1 MMEQLRDLKGHRG
14 FTSLAISRFI
24 SNVGNGISPIALAYG
39 VLSLDGADGKDL
51 SIVMAARFVPL
62 IGFMLFG
69 GVIAD
74 RFQRNRLVGG
84 ADMIGSFLAA
94 VSAISLIAGFSSVW
108 LLATMGA
115 LFGILNAIWWPAMS
129 GVLPEILPKEKLQ
142 SGNAIIGL
150 TTNIGYIVGTL
161 SGGILVATVG
171 SGWGL
176 LADAISFFIAGVI
189 VWFLPIIGKVKDAS
203 PGILHDLIVGWREFI
218 SRSWVI
224 AMVFAFSLINM
235 AFESMLSV
243 LGPLNFSDPET
254 GPRLW
259 SYNLAALTI
268 GMLIGGI
275 WVLKVKFKK
284 PLFVSMILIAISS
297 IWDFSL
303 ALDLP
308 LVFGL
313 IAGVFSGISLEV
325 FMVTWMTSLQSHVP
339 EESYSRVSSYDTLG
353 SYGIAPLGI
362 VAAGPLAMHFGV
374 NTILFV
380 TGVTT
385 LVAACLSLFVKSVV
399 IAPPKLRGWFHL
411 AATPLVI
418 IASLVLFILSGE
430 PFKFAVAL
438 YSLTAIM
445 LFSVSAIYH
454 RVPWIPRKKKIWR
467 RWDHA
472 NINLLIAGSYT
483 PFAVAL
489 LEPTDRNILLSVI
502 WIGALSGVAIRVFWV
517 GAPRWL
523 YVANYLILGWV
534 AVIYTPQLYKEGGLW
549 SPSPFTE
556 SR

>member
-84 ADMIGSFLAA
+84 SDMIGSFLAA

-108 LLATMGA
+108 LLALMGA

-129 GVLPEILPKEKLQ
+129 GVLPEILPKAKLQ

-171 SGWGL
+171 AGWGL
-176 LADAISFFIAGVI
+176 LIDAISFFFAGLI
-189 VWFLPIIGKVKDAS
+189 VWFLPILGKAQDAS

-243 LGPLNFSDPET
+243 LGPLNFNDPVT
-254 GPRLW
+254 GPKQW
-259 SYNLAALTI
+259 SYNLAALTT

-284 PLFVSMILIAISS
+284 PLLVSMILIAISS

-303 ALDLP
+303 ALDFPVIVTL
-308 LVFGL
+308 L
-313 IAGVFSGISLEV
+313 AGVFSGISLEV

-362 VAAGPLAMHFGV
+362 VVAGPLAMHFGV

-380 TGVTT
+380 TGLTT
-385 LVAACLSLFVKSVV
+385 LIAASLSLLVKSV
-399 IAPPKLRGWFHL
+399 R
-411 AATPLVI
+411 
-418 IASLVLFILSGE
+418 
-430 PFKFAVAL
+430 
-438 YSLTAIM
+438 
-445 LFSVSAIYH
+445 
-454 RVPWIPRKKKIWR
+454 
-467 RWDHA
+467 
-472 NINLLIAGSYT
+472 NLEN
-483 PFAVAL
+483 P
-489 LEPTDRNILLSVI
+489 
-502 WIGALSGVAIRVFWV
+502 
-517 GAPRWL
+517 
-523 YVANYLILGWV
+523 
-534 AVIYTPQLYKEGGLW
+534 
-549 SPSPFTE
+549 
-556 SR
+556 

>member
-1 MMEQLRDLKGHRG
+1 MHHKSASVWQIFRGEASVNLKIFYLRASRYPYKMMEQLRDLKGHRG

-39 VLSLDGADGKDL
+39 VLSLEGADGKDL

-62 IGFMLFG
+62 LGFMLFG
-69 GVIAD
+69 GVMAD

-108 LLATMGA
+108 LLATMAA

-203 PGILHDLIVGWREFI
+203 PGILQDLIVGWREFI

-243 LGPLNFSDPET
+243 LGPLNFSDPVT
-254 GPRLW
+254 GPKQW
-259 SYNLAALTI
+259 SYNLAALTT

-275 WVLKVKFKK
+275 WVLKVKFKN
-284 PLFVSMILIAISS
+284 PLRISMFLIAISS

-308 LVFGL
+308 LLFTL
-313 IAGVFSGISLEV
+313 LAGIFSGISLEV

-339 EESYSRVSSYDTLG
+339 DESYSRVSSYDTLG

-362 VAAGPLAMHFGV
+362 VVAGPLAMHFGV

-380 TGVTT
+380 TGLTT
-385 LVAACLSLFVKSVV
+385 LIAAGLSLLVKSV
-399 IAPPKLRGWFHL
+399 R
-411 AATPLVI
+411 
-418 IASLVLFILSGE
+418 
-430 PFKFAVAL
+430 
-438 YSLTAIM
+438 
-445 LFSVSAIYH
+445 
-454 RVPWIPRKKKIWR
+454 
-467 RWDHA
+467 
-472 NINLLIAGSYT
+472 NLEN
-483 PFAVAL
+483 P
-489 LEPTDRNILLSVI
+489 
-502 WIGALSGVAIRVFWV
+502 
-517 GAPRWL
+517 
-523 YVANYLILGWV
+523 
-534 AVIYTPQLYKEGGLW
+534 
-549 SPSPFTE
+549 
-556 SR
+556 

>member
-39 VLSLDGADGKDL
+39 VLSLEGADGKDL

-84 ADMIGSFLAA
+84 SDMIGSFLAA

-115 LFGILNAIWWPAMS
+115 LFGILNSIWWPAMS

-150 TTNIGYIVGTL
+150 TTNIGYIAGTL

-171 SGWGL
+171 AGWGL
-176 LADAISFFIAGVI
+176 LIDAISFFLAGLI
-189 VWFLPIIGKVKDAS
+189 VWFLPILGKAQDAS

-243 LGPLNFSDPET
+243 LGPLNFSDPVT
-254 GPRLW
+254 GPKQW
-259 SYNLAALTI
+259 SYNLAALTT

-284 PLFVSMILIAISS
+284 PLVVSMILIAISS

-308 LVFGL
+308 VLFTL
-313 IAGVFSGISLEV
+313 LAGIFSGISLEV

-362 VAAGPLAMHFGV
+362 VLAGPLAMHFGV

-380 TGVTT
+380 TGLTT
-385 LVAACLSLFVKSVV
+385 LIAAGLSLLVKSV
-399 IAPPKLRGWFHL
+399 R
-411 AATPLVI
+411 
-418 IASLVLFILSGE
+418 
-430 PFKFAVAL
+430 
-438 YSLTAIM
+438 
-445 LFSVSAIYH
+445 
-454 RVPWIPRKKKIWR
+454 
-467 RWDHA
+467 D
-472 NINLLIAGSYT
+472 
-483 PFAVAL
+483 
-489 LEPTDRNILLSVI
+489 LENP
-502 WIGALSGVAIRVFWV
+502 
-517 GAPRWL
+517 
-523 YVANYLILGWV
+523 
-534 AVIYTPQLYKEGGLW
+534 
-549 SPSPFTE
+549 
-556 SR
+556 

>member
-39 VLSLDGADGKDL
+39 VLSLEGADGKDL

-84 ADMIGSFLAA
+84 SDMIGSFLAA

-108 LLATMGA
+108 LLALMGA

-129 GVLPEILPKEKLQ
+129 GVLPEILPKAKLQ

-171 SGWGL
+171 AGWGL
-176 LADAISFFIAGVI
+176 LIDAISFFFAGLI
-189 VWFLPIIGKVKDAS
+189 VWFLPILGKAQDAS

-243 LGPLNFSDPET
+243 LGPLNFNDPIT
-254 GPRLW
+254 GPKQW
-259 SYNLAALTI
+259 SYNLAALTT

-284 PLFVSMILIAISS
+284 PLVVSMILIAISS

-308 LVFGL
+308 VLFTL
-313 IAGVFSGISLEV
+313 LAGIFSGISLEV

-362 VAAGPLAMHFGV
+362 VLAGPLAMHFGV

-380 TGVTT
+380 TGLTT
-385 LVAACLSLFVKSVV
+385 LIAAGLSLLVKSV
-399 IAPPKLRGWFHL
+399 R
-411 AATPLVI
+411 
-418 IASLVLFILSGE
+418 
-430 PFKFAVAL
+430 
-438 YSLTAIM
+438 
-445 LFSVSAIYH
+445 
-454 RVPWIPRKKKIWR
+454 
-467 RWDHA
+467 D
-472 NINLLIAGSYT
+472 
-483 PFAVAL
+483 
-489 LEPTDRNILLSVI
+489 LENP
-502 WIGALSGVAIRVFWV
+502 
-517 GAPRWL
+517 
-523 YVANYLILGWV
+523 
-534 AVIYTPQLYKEGGLW
+534 
-549 SPSPFTE
+549 
-556 SR
+556 

>member
-1 MMEQLRDLKGHRG
+1 MMEQLRDLKAHRG

-39 VLSLDGADGKDL
+39 VLSLEGANGKDL

-62 IGFMLFG
+62 LGFMLFG

-94 VSAISLIAGFSSVW
+94 VSAVSLIAGFSSVW
-108 LLATMGA
+108 LLATMAA

-150 TTNIGYIVGTL
+150 TTNIGYIIGTL
-161 SGGILVATVG
+161 SGGVLVATIG
-171 SGWGL
+171 AGWGL
-176 LADAISFFIAGVI
+176 LADAISFFIAGAI
-189 VWFLPIIGKVKDAS
+189 VWFLPILGRAKDQS

-224 AMVFAFSLINM
+224 AMVFAFALINM

-254 GPRLW
+254 GPKLW

-268 GMLIGGI
+268 GMLIGGV

-325 FMVTWMTSLQSHVP
+325 FMVTWNTSLQSHVP

-362 VAAGPLAMHFGV
+362 VVAGPLAMHFGV
-374 NTILFV
+374 NAILFI

-385 LVAACLSLFVKSVV
+385 LVAAGLSLLVKSV
-399 IAPPKLRGWFHL
+399 R
-411 AATPLVI
+411 
-418 IASLVLFILSGE
+418 
-430 PFKFAVAL
+430 
-438 YSLTAIM
+438 
-445 LFSVSAIYH
+445 
-454 RVPWIPRKKKIWR
+454 
-467 RWDHA
+467 
-472 NINLLIAGSYT
+472 NLEN
-483 PFAVAL
+483 P
-489 LEPTDRNILLSVI
+489 
-502 WIGALSGVAIRVFWV
+502 
-517 GAPRWL
+517 
-523 YVANYLILGWV
+523 
-534 AVIYTPQLYKEGGLW
+534 
-549 SPSPFTE
+549 
-556 SR
+556 